1 MEANAP
7 LLTVYPGVSWWSVCR
22 DEGTALVLTDAE
34 LAACCVMLVLTDTMY
49 VCMYVCMYVR
59 ACVRACVRECVRVRA
74 CVRAC
79 VCVCVR
85 ACVSVCVSVCVCACV
100 RACVRVLRACVCV

>member
-34 LAACCVMLVLTDTMY
+34 LAACCVMLVLTDTT
-49 VCMYVCMYVR
+49 VPFSLTP
-59 ACVRACVRECVRVRA
+59 
-74 CVRAC
+74 
-79 VCVCVR
+79 
-85 ACVSVCVSVCVCACV
+85 SVYPHHDAFSEDFGGATCGQ
-100 RACVRVLRACVCV
+100 